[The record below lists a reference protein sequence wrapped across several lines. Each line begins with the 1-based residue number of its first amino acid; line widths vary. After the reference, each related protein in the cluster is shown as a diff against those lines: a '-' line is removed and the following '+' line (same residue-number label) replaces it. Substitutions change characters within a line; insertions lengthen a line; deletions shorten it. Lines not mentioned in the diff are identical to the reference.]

1 MAHDLEMNANGDV
14 AFALR
19 GAPAWH
25 GLAQHIFD
33 EDEHVTTSQMLDSA
47 LLSNWDVRLEDVIL
61 PEGYTTKSPSFM
73 VVRND
78 VLNNNTPDVLAVV
91 GDRYHTYQNED
102 LFAFGDNLL
111 DGGGYWESA
120 GAIRNGRTVFG
131 SLKLGKDIVIDP
143 DGIGDKTDTYL
154 LVTTSHD
161 GSSAIQAMTTP
172 VRVVCQNTLNMAL
185 GYGTKQ
191 SFKVRH
197 TATAQDRVS
206 QAREALGISFAY
218 LDQFE
223 AEANALFQ
231 SAITDK
237 QFGEIIESLYPTP
250 DRKTAGKAVLTKYD
264 DKLDTMWELW
274 RGPTQLGIK
283 GTGWGALN
291 ALTERVDYYRL
302 GRKGTNAG
310 ILASASGFDA
320 QVNAEKSRI
329 RKAVL
334 ETAGL

>member
-19 GAPAWH
+19 GEPAWH
-25 GLAQHIFD
+25 GLANHIFD
-33 EDEHVTTSQMLDSA
+33 EDEHVTTAQMLDSA
-47 LLSNWDVRLEDVIL
+47 NLSGWNVRLEDVIL
-61 PEGYTTKSPSFM
+61 PEGYTTKSPSYM

-78 VLNNNTPDVLAVV
+78 VLNGGTPDVLATV
-91 GDRYHTYQNED
+91 GDRYRTYQNEE

-111 DGGGYWESA
+111 DGGGFWESA

-131 SLKLGKDIVIDP
+131 SLKLGRDIVLDKA
-143 DGIGDKTDTYL
+143 GIADVTKSYL

-185 GYGTKQ
+185 GQGSKQ

-197 TATAQDRVS
+197 TATAQDRVA

-218 LDQFE
+218 LDVFE
-223 AEANALFQ
+223 AEANAMFQ
-231 SAITDK
+231 ASVTDK
-237 QFGEIIESLYPTP
+237 QFGDIIEALYPSP
-250 DRKTAGKAVLTKYD
+250 DRQTAGKAVITKYD
-264 DKLDTMWELW
+264 DKVDTMWDLW
-274 RGPTQLGIK
+274 RGATQIGIK
-283 GTGWGALN
+283 GTAWGAMN
-291 ALTERVDYYRL
+291 ALTERVDYYRA

-320 QVNAEKSRI
+320 QVNAEKARI